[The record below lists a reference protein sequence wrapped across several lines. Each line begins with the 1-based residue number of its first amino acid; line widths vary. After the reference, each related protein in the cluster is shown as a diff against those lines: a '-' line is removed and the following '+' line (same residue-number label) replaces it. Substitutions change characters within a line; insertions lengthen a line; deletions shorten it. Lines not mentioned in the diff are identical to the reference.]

1 MDPGCTCNHNMAKSK
16 TFPAPNIKKP
26 VNGYGIPNLR
36 PGLNQFQ
43 IDQLTTPTT
52 PARATAGGLLF
63 PSGSSPSAPMPFQ
76 HGRVVDRVR
85 ALLTMPVTARTTV
98 PLLARF
104 PQLLVIEEIP
114 PGMVSVHRFSLVG
127 PHSAYCRHRW
137 GKLPSQ

>member
-1 MDPGCTCNHNMAKSK
+1 MPTPITHKARV
-16 TFPAPNIKKP
+16 TTLFPAYSQHYDSLEHAK
-26 VNGYGIPNLR
+26 
-36 PGLNQFQ
+36 
-43 IDQLTTPTT
+43 
-52 PARATAGGLLF
+52 RAFLA
-63 PSGSSPSAPMPFQ
+63 
-76 HGRVVDRVR
+76 GRVVDRVR

-114 PGMVSVHRFSLVG
+114 PGMIRLNTIHRFSLVG